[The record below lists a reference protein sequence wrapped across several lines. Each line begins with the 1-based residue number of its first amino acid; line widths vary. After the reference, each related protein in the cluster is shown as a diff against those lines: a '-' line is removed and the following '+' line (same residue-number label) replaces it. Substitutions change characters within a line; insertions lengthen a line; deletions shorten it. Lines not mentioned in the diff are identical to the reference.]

1 MIKFIKNI
9 FSRSEPSKEIKFDYS
24 HIDSREK
31 ALEGEKRGELFPILM
46 FPEIFGGENVEE
58 NTLYVPP
65 GIPQIQNQ
73 MIATIARFV
82 EQGLVDNMRVVPEY
96 RGASFIPVKIA
107 METQKDG
114 KAGRFNPTI
123 EIW

>member
-1 MIKFIKNI
+1 
-9 FSRSEPSKEIKFDYS
+9 
-24 HIDSREK
+24 
-31 ALEGEKRGELFPILM
+31 M
-46 FPEIFGGENVEE
+46 FPEIFGGKNIEE

-96 RGASFIPVKIA
+96 RGESFIPVKIA

-114 KAGRFNPTI
+114 KVGQFNPTI